1 MLRLRP
7 VSDSPTEAHHLAR
20 HDRQYSPNIMRPS
33 ANRSS
38 WCRCPGVSLC
48 TATGLAVFLM
58 RMPSVV
64 NDRSSPWYSYLQTVY
79 RQTDIRLPVRL
90 DKFEAFYPGLLPT
103 APCTLTSHLHPHH
116 HSNTCAEGYCQSWLP
131 SPAPS
136 TAAVTSFL
144 LNRSYIRVAA
154 ESCGSATLWSFGR
167 LAAADWRAASNR
179 ADKMGSKVQQ
189 HASSTGDG
197 VWMEVTRMI
206 YAHEGTN
213 DYGCWLHPV
222 VGSGVFVRVSPHTLL
237 SFPNRKH
244 SYSAILA
251 WSHHTPG
258 GFNQDGDYP
267 RLAATRVDG
276 DRDLIVPS
284 KAVGWQELGPT
295 EPMHELILMGRQ
307 CMSGPE
313 LKTGCIPLAT
323 RTGLQPPA
331 SRPCQCDG
339 EAVPEVIN
347 CAATAAV

>member
-1 MLRLRP
+1 
-7 VSDSPTEAHHLAR
+7 
-20 HDRQYSPNIMRPS
+20 
-33 ANRSS
+33 
-38 WCRCPGVSLC
+38 
-48 TATGLAVFLM
+48 
-58 RMPSVV
+58 
-64 NDRSSPWYSYLQTVY
+64 
-79 RQTDIRLPVRL
+79 
-90 DKFEAFYPGLLPT
+90 
-103 APCTLTSHLHPHH
+103 
-116 HSNTCAEGYCQSWLP
+116 
-131 SPAPS
+131 
-136 TAAVTSFL
+136 
-144 LNRSYIRVAA
+144 
-154 ESCGSATLWSFGR
+154 
-167 LAAADWRAASNR
+167 
-179 ADKMGSKVQQ
+179 
-189 HASSTGDG
+189 
-197 VWMEVTRMI
+197 MI

-237 SFPNRKH
+237 SFPCRRH

-267 RLAATRVDG
+267 RLAATRG
-276 DRDLIVPS
+276 WTAIEILSSHRKP
-284 KAVGWQELGPT
+284 VGWQELGPT